1 MKILVAPDSFKGS
14 LKALEVA
21 RAIENGLLRANPQFE
36 IEKLPMAD
44 GGEGTVESLV
54 AATAGQIIRKM
65 VTGPLGEPI
74 EAFMGILADGGTA
87 VIEMAAASGLPLI
100 PEEKRNPLKT
110 TTYGTGELIREG
122 LDRGCR
128 KFIIDIGGSAT
139 NDCGI
144 GMAQALGV
152 RFIAENG
159 REVGYGGQELQ
170 RIQRIDCTGLD
181 GRVRQSIFRA
191 ACDVDNPLY
200 GERGA
205 AYIYGPQKGATS
217 EMVQELDQGLRH
229 MAQIIRRDLNVV
241 VDNLPGAG
249 AAGGLGAGLVAFLQA
264 ELMAGI
270 EIVLNTLRIEEK
282 IQDIDLVITGEGMID
297 SQTVFGKTPIG
308 VAQIAKKYA
317 IPVIGVAGSLGD
329 GFEEV
334 YAHGVD
340 AVFSIIDS
348 PISLEKAMDHGAVLL
363 ERLGENIGR
372 VFNLVIGS

>member
-21 RAIENGLLRANPQFE
+21 QAIENGLLRANPQFE

-128 KFIIDIGGSAT
+128 KFIIGIGGSAT